1 MPLKRGICA
10 MVQTQNKERVYL
22 CKQNQLIM
30 KKHRTASSA
39 GINKKTALI
48 LLIAPVLAIVFY
60 RVVLS
65 DFSKDSDAVYFGGDI
80 LTMSDEQP
88 FVEAVYVKNG
98 KIEAIGPKA
107 DVLKRITKSTK
118 HIDLQGKTL
127 MPGFFDAHGHY
138 DLAAV
143 FYSMTDVS
151 GVSYRRPQEVWARI
165 ENAVKNAPAGQWV
178 YCYGFDPILT
188 AGVENPTLAYMDSI
202 APNNPLVIITKALHV
217 FYVNSQ
223 AFSALGITN
232 KTPDPSAASYYEKDA
247 AGKLTGAIV
256 EQEALE
262 PIRIQILADVM
273 SNFVK
278 NTRSIMTDYAQM
290 GVTSAVNMGLSA
302 NKKTI
307 FSLYEHLAAEK
318 PKPLYQLLA
327 FAGKLPKRAPN
338 PRLFIYLRK
347 DNFDLLPEKARN
359 TDDFYK
365 IIGIKMWYDG
375 SPYSGSMF
383 LKQPYIQSKFTI
395 EGIHLSPNHTSESL
409 LTEEELQ
416 GWIEKIQAKNFPVA
430 VHAQGDRANDEVVDV
445 FKKIHAKNA
454 INHYRHRIEH
464 CMLLPKERLSDMKN
478 MSITPSFHINHI
490 LYYGDF
496 LDKEILGEE
505 RAARI
510 FPLQSTLE
518 AGLPYSLHADMPQFV
533 PSPLALAHTSVHRQT
548 ESGAVYNE
556 NERVS
561 VMQAL
566 KSITIHAAWQLHLE
580 DKLGSIEKG
589 KYADLVIL
597 DQNPLKTTSEQM
609 TSIRVL
615 ETIVAGNTVWKQQAA
630 PGAAQ

>member
-1 MPLKRGICA
+1 
-10 MVQTQNKERVYL
+10 
-22 CKQNQLIM
+22 
-30 KKHRTASSA
+30 
-39 GINKKTALI
+39 
-48 LLIAPVLAIVFY
+48 
-60 RVVLS
+60 
-65 DFSKDSDAVYFGGDI
+65 
-80 LTMSDEQP
+80 
-88 FVEAVYVKNG
+88 
-98 KIEAIGPKA
+98 
-107 DVLKRITKSTK
+107 
-118 HIDLQGKTL
+118 
-127 MPGFFDAHGHY
+127 
-138 DLAAV
+138 
-143 FYSMTDVS
+143 
-151 GVSYRRPQEVWARI
+151 
-165 ENAVKNAPAGQWV
+165 
-178 YCYGFDPILT
+178 
-188 AGVENPTLAYMDSI
+188 
-202 APNNPLVIITKALHV
+202 
-217 FYVNSQ
+217 
-223 AFSALGITN
+223 
-232 KTPDPSAASYYEKDA
+232 
-247 AGKLTGAIV
+247 
-256 EQEALE
+256 
-262 PIRIQILADVM
+262 
-273 SNFVK
+273 
-278 NTRSIMTDYAQM
+278 
-290 GVTSAVNMGLSA
+290 
-302 NKKTI
+302 
-307 FSLYEHLAAEK
+307 
-318 PKPLYQLLA
+318 
-327 FAGKLPKRAPN
+327 
-338 PRLFIYLRK
+338 
-347 DNFDLLPEKARN
+347 
-359 TDDFYK
+359 
-365 IIGIKMWYDG
+365 
-375 SPYSGSMF
+375 
-383 LKQPYIQSKFTI
+383 
-395 EGIHLSPNHTSESL
+395 
-409 LTEEELQ
+409 
-416 GWIEKIQAKNFPVA
+416 NFPVA